1 MLTLLPPPRTFA
13 AEADF
18 FSALWILALDL
29 TRETDGRESYMHPD
43 YVITSANVFTAEPGC
58 DEARPLAIAVRDGRV
73 ATMASREAADELAQ
87 GAPMED
93 WGDAF
98 ICPGFHD
105 AHQHVFH
112 AALFPSAL
120 ATEYA
125 GTSEADC
132 VAHLVEWAAT
142 RPDDGSWLVT
152 HGWRE
157 ALWNPP
163 IVPTR
168 ASLDAAFPDRPV
180 AMYSGDAHTLWTN
193 TAGLR
198 ALGITDETEPP
209 AGGSFD
215 RDEYGHLTGVIREAA
230 GMVYV
235 ARVLSSFTT
244 EQLCAIYRD
253 YFARLRGMG
262 ITSVCDMALSLIPGA
277 DGINPRVYEALE
289 SSGDL
294 AVRAHLFPCLSDDQT
309 NLEEL
314 QTSYTGAHLRAPGFK
329 QFFDGVSSQHT
340 AWCAEEYENA
350 RFAGDVGRPTVA
362 PERMRE
368 LVLAA
373 AARGH
378 SVRIHTIGDA
388 AVHTA
393 IDIFDEAYRR
403 FGAPAQGRNTM
414 EHIED
419 IQPADIARLREA
431 HVVAS
436 VQPPHV
442 TIDLAQPAR
451 DLGEWRARRMWPFAG
466 MLDAGVELALGTDA
480 PVVPP
485 TSMDVLYTA
494 VTRQTPVG
502 HEPEGGWYPE
512 HRLTRAQA
520 LRAYSLGGAVAVGR
534 ERELGS
540 LEPGK
545 LADLAVWD
553 TNLLTCGDS
562 ELQGARCLATHL
574 GA

>member
-1 MLTLLPPPRTFA
+1 MQ
-13 AEADF
+13 
-18 FSALWILALDL
+18 
-29 TRETDGRESYMHPD
+29 PD
-43 YVITSANVFTAEPGC
+43 YVITSTRVFLGAPSS
-58 DEARPLAIAVRDGRV
+58 DEAQPLALAVVDGRIAVV
-73 ATMASREAADELAQ
+73 APRQEAQRLAR
-87 GAPMED
+87 GSLIED

-112 AALFPSAL
+112 AALFPSEL
-120 ATEYA
+120 ASEYA
-125 GTSEADC
+125 GTSERDC
-132 VAHLVEWAAT
+132 VDHLVKWAEG

-157 ALWNPP
+157 NLWDPP

-168 ASLDAAFPDRPV
+168 ASLDQAFPDRPV

-193 TAGLR
+193 TAGLC

-215 RDEYGHLTGVIREAA
+215 RDAEGHLTGVIREAA

-235 ARVLSSFTT
+235 ARVLSSFST
-244 EQLCAIYRD
+244 EQLCDIYRA
-253 YFARLRGMG
+253 YFQSLTEMG

-277 DGINPRVYEALE
+277 DSINPQVYEALLAK
-289 SSGDL
+289 GDL
-294 AVRAHLFPCLSDDQT
+294 AVRAHLFPTLSDDQS

-314 QTSYTGAHLRAPGFK
+314 QAHLKGPRLRAPGFK

-340 AWCAEEYENA
+340 AWCTEEYANP

-362 PERMRE
+362 PDRMRQ

-373 AARGH
+373 AERGH
-378 SVRIHTIGDA
+378 AVRIHTIGDA
-388 AVHTA
+388 AVHEA
-393 IDIFDEAYRR
+393 IDIFDEAFRT
-403 FGAPAQGRNTM
+403 FGPPKQGRNTL

-419 IQPADIARLREA
+419 IQPADIARLRAA

-442 TIDLAQPAR
+442 TIDLAQPER
-451 DLGEWRARRMWPFAG
+451 DLGEWRAERMWPFAE
-466 MLDAGVELALGTDA
+466 MLDCGVTLALGTDA

-485 TSMDVLYTA
+485 SSMDVLYTA
-494 VTRQTPVG
+494 VTRQTPRG
-502 HEPEGGWYPE
+502 HEPQDGWYPR

-520 LRAYSLGGAVAVGR
+520 LRAYSLGGAFAVGR
-534 ERELGS
+534 EAELGT
-540 LEPGK
+540 LGAGM
-545 LADLAVWD
+545 LADIAVWD
-553 TNLLTCGDS
+553 TDLLTCSDDDI
-562 ELQGARCLATHL
+562 QHATCLACHL

>member
-1 MLTLLPPPRTFA
+1 MAVASR
-13 AEADF
+13 AEAR
-18 FSALWILALDL
+18 AL
-29 TRETDGRESYMHPD
+29 
-43 YVITSANVFTAEPGC
+43 AE
-58 DEARPLAIAVRDGRV
+58 
-73 ATMASREAADELAQ
+73 
-87 GAPMED
+87 GAPVED

-98 ICPGFHD
+98 VCPGFHD

-120 ATEYA
+120 ATEYV
-125 GTSEADC
+125 GTSEQDC
-132 VAHLVEWAAT
+132 VDHMVAFSRT
-142 RPDDGSWLVT
+142 RPDDDSWLLS

-157 ALWNPP
+157 TAWDGLKM
-163 IVPTR
+163 PTR
-168 ASLDAAFPDRPV
+168 ASLDTAFPQRPV
-180 AMYSGDAHTLWTN
+180 AMYSGDAHTLWVN
-193 TAGLR
+193 TAGLQ

-215 RDEYGHLTGVIREAA
+215 RDTDGRLTGVIREAA

-235 ARVLSSFTT
+235 ARVLSSFSTD
-244 EQLCAIYRD
+244 QLCGIYRD
-253 YFARLRGMG
+253 YFARLRSMG

-277 DGINPRVYEALE
+277 DSIHAQVYEALE
-289 SSGDL
+289 DAGAL
-294 AVRAHLFPCLSDDQT
+294 EVRAHLFPCLSDDQS
-309 NLEEL
+309 NLERL
-314 QTSYTGAHLRAPGFK
+314 QARYTGARLRAPGFK

-340 AWCAEEYENA
+340 AWCADEYENA

-362 PERMRE
+362 PQRMRE

-378 SVRIHTIGDA
+378 AVRIHTIGDA
-388 AVHTA
+388 AVHEA
-393 IDIFDEAYRR
+393 IGIFDEAYRR
-403 FGAPAQGRNTM
+403 YGAPEQGRNTM

-419 IQPADIARLREA
+419 IQPADIVRLREA

-442 TIDLAQPAR
+442 TIDLGQPAR
-451 DLGEWRARRMWPFAG
+451 DLGEWRARRMWPFAE
-466 MLDAGVELALGTDA
+466 MLAAGVELALGTDA

-494 VTRQTPVG
+494 AVRQTPES

-520 LRAYSLGGAVAVGR
+520 LRAYTLGGAIAVGR
-534 ERELGS
+534 EHELGT

-545 LADLAVWD
+545 LADIAVWD
-553 TNLLTCGDS
+553 TDLLSCDDDDIQT
-562 ELQGARCLATHL
+562 ARCLAIHI

>member
-1 MLTLLPPPRTFA
+1 MR
-13 AEADF
+13 
-18 FSALWILALDL
+18 
-29 TRETDGRESYMHPD
+29 PD
-43 YVITSANVFTAEPGC
+43 YIITSEHVFTGEAGC
-58 DEARPLAIAVRDGRV
+58 EVARPLAVAVADGRV
-73 ATMASREAADELAQ
+73 VAVAPRDEAEDLAQ
-87 GAPMED
+87 GSHVED

-120 ATEYA
+120 ATEYLGA
-125 GTSEADC
+125 SEQDC
-132 VAHLVEWAAT
+132 VNHMVAFART
-142 RPDDGSWLVT
+142 RPDDGSWLLS

-157 ALWNPP
+157 TAWGGLDM
-163 IVPTR
+163 PTR

-198 ALGITDETEPP
+198 ALGITDDTEPP
-209 AGGSFD
+209 LGGGFD
-215 RDEYGHLTGVIREAA
+215 RDEHGHLTGVIREAA

-235 ARVLSSFTT
+235 ARILSSFTT
-244 EQLCAIYRD
+244 DQLCDIYRD
-253 YFARLRGMG
+253 YFAKLNGMG
-262 ITSVCDMALSLIPGA
+262 ITSVCDMALSLLPGA
-277 DGINPRVYEALE
+277 DSINSQVYEALE
-289 SSGDL
+289 ASGDL
-294 AVRAHLFPCLSDDQT
+294 IVRAHLFPCLSNDQS

-314 QTSYTGAHLRAPGFK
+314 QARYTGSRLRAPGFK

-340 AWCAEEYENA
+340 AWCTEPYENA
-350 RFAGDVGRPTVA
+350 RFVGDVGRPTVD
-362 PERMRE
+362 PKRMRR
-368 LVLAA
+368 LVLEAA
-373 AARGH
+373 ERGH
-378 SVRIHTIGDA
+378 AVRIHTIGDA
-388 AVHTA
+388 AVHEA

-403 FGAPAQGRNTM
+403 FGAPKQGRNTL

-419 IQPADIARLREA
+419 IQPSDIPRLRAA

-442 TIDLAQPAR
+442 TIELAQPAR

-494 VTRQTPVG
+494 VTRRTPVG
-502 HEPEGGWYPE
+502 HEPERGWYPE
-512 HRLTRAQA
+512 HCLTRAQA

-540 LEPGK
+540 LVPGK
-545 LADLAVWD
+545 LADLCVWD
-553 TNLLTCGDS
+553 TDLLACADDEIQQAT
-562 ELQGARCLATHL
+562 CLATHL

>member
-1 MLTLLPPPRTFA
+1 MR
-13 AEADF
+13 
-18 FSALWILALDL
+18 
-29 TRETDGRESYMHPD
+29 PD
-43 YVITSANVFTAEPGC
+43 YVITSKRVFTGALGC
-58 DEARPLAIAVRDGRV
+58 DVSRPLALAVAKGRIV
-73 ATMASREAADELAQ
+73 AVAPREEAQALAQ
-87 GAPMED
+87 GAEVRD

-125 GTSEADC
+125 GTSEEDC
-132 VAHLVEWAAT
+132 VAHLREWAAA
-142 RPDDGSWLVT
+142 RPDDGSWLVS

-157 ALWNPP
+157 AFWTPSR
-163 IVPTR
+163 VPTR
-168 ASLDAAFPDRPV
+168 ASLDKAFPSRPV
-180 AMYSGDAHTLWTN
+180 AMYSGDAHTLWVN

-198 ALGITDETEPP
+198 ALGITNDTQPP

-215 RDEYGHLTGVIREAA
+215 RDADGRLTGVLREAA

-235 ARVLSSFTT
+235 AKVLSSFSLG
-244 EQLCAIYRD
+244 QLCDIYRD
-253 YFARLRGMG
+253 YFRSLRSMG
-262 ITSVCDMALSLIPGA
+262 ITSVCDMALSLVPGA
-277 DGINPRVYEALE
+277 DGINPQVYEALE
-289 SSGDL
+289 ASGDL
-294 AVRAHLFPCLSDDQT
+294 LVRAHLFPTLSDDQS

-314 QTSYTGAHLRAPGFK
+314 QARYHGARLRAPGFK

-340 AWCAEEYENA
+340 AWCTEEYANP

-378 SVRIHTIGDA
+378 AVRIHTIGDA
-388 AVHTA
+388 AVHAA

-403 FGAPAQGRNTM
+403 YGVPSQGRNTM

-419 IQPADIARLREA
+419 IQEGDIARLRES

-466 MLDAGVELALGTDA
+466 MVAEGVELALGTDA

-485 TSMDVLYTA
+485 TSTDVLYTA
-494 VTRQTPVG
+494 VTRQTPAA
-502 HEPEGGWYPE
+502 HEPAGGWYPG
-512 HRLTRAQA
+512 HRLSRAQA

-534 ERELGS
+534 EAELGT
-540 LEPGK
+540 LEPGR
-545 LADLAVWD
+545 LADICVWD
-553 TNLLTCGDS
+553 TNFLTCEDN
-562 ELQGARCLATHL
+562 QIQKARCLATHL

>member
-1 MLTLLPPPRTFA
+1 M
-13 AEADF
+13 
-18 FSALWILALDL
+18 
-29 TRETDGRESYMHPD
+29 ESD
-43 YVITSANVFTAEPGC
+43 YVITSQHVFTAEHGC
-58 DEARPLAIAVRDGRV
+58 DNARPLAVLVLNGRIAAV
-73 ATMASREAADELAQ
+73 APREQAAALAL
-87 GAPMED
+87 GAPVED
-93 WGDAF
+93 WEDAF

-112 AALFPSAL
+112 AALFPSEL

-132 VAHLVEWAAT
+132 VAHLVEWAAS
-142 RPDDGSWLVT
+142 RPDDGSWLVS

-163 IVPTR
+163 LVPTR
-168 ASLDAAFPDRPV
+168 ASLDAAFPNRPV

-193 TAGLR
+193 TAGLH
-198 ALGITDETEPP
+198 ALGITDDTEPP

-215 RDEYGHLTGVIREAA
+215 RDEHGHLTGVIREAA

-235 ARVLSSFTT
+235 ARVLDSFTT
-244 EQLCAIYRD
+244 EQKCRIYRD
-253 YFARLRGMG
+253 YFAKLNGMG

-277 DGINPRVYEALE
+277 DGINPQVYEALE
-289 SSGDL
+289 ASGDL
-294 AVRAHLFPCLSDDQT
+294 TVRAHLFPCLSDDQS

-314 QTSYTGAHLRAPGFK
+314 QARYTGDRLRAPGFK

-340 AWCAEEYENA
+340 AWCTEEYANP
-350 RFAGDVGRPTVA
+350 RFAGDVGRPTVP

-373 AARGH
+373 AERGH

-403 FGAPAQGRNTM
+403 YGAPAQGRNTM

-419 IQPADIARLREA
+419 IQPDDIARLRAA

-451 DLGEWRARRMWPFAG
+451 DLGEWRAQRMWPFAG
-466 MLDAGVELALGTDA
+466 MMAAGVELALGTDA

-494 VTRQTPVG
+494 VTRRTPQG
-502 HEPEGGWYPE
+502 HEPADGWYSE

-520 LRAYSLGGAVAVGR
+520 LCAYSLGGAVAVGR
-534 ERELGS
+534 ESELGS
-540 LEPGK
+540 LTPGK
-545 LADLAVWD
+545 LADFCVWD
-553 TNLLTCGDS
+553 TNLLTCTDD
-562 ELQGARCLATHL
+562 EIQQAACLKCHL
-574 GA
+574 G

>member
-1 MLTLLPPPRTFA
+1 M
-13 AEADF
+13 
-18 FSALWILALDL
+18 
-29 TRETDGRESYMHPD
+29 GES
-43 YVITSANVFTAEPGC
+43 YVITSTNVFTGEVGC
-58 DEARPLAIAVRDGRV
+58 EATRPLAVAVVDGRV
-73 ATMASREAADELAQ
+73 AAVAPREEASLLVP
-87 GAPMED
+87 GAPIED

-98 ICPGFHD
+98 VCPGFHD

-120 ATEYA
+120 ATEYS

-132 VAHLVEWAAT
+132 VAHLVEWAAG
-142 RPDDGSWLVT
+142 RPDDGSWLVS

-157 ALWNPP
+157 SLWNPP

-168 ASLDAAFPDRPV
+168 ASLDAAFPQRPV

-198 ALGITDETEPP
+198 ALGITDETVPP

-215 RDEYGHLTGVIREAA
+215 RDEHGHLTGVIREAA

-235 ARVLSSFTT
+235 ARVLSSFST
-244 EQLCAIYRD
+244 EQLCGIYRD
-253 YFARLRGMG
+253 YFQSLNAMG

-277 DGINPRVYEALE
+277 DGINPQVYEALLA
-289 SSGDL
+289 SGDL
-294 AVRAHLFPCLSDDQT
+294 TVRAHLFPTLSDDQS

-314 QTSYTGAHLRAPGFK
+314 QVRYAGTRLRAPGFK

-340 AWCAEEYENA
+340 AWCTEEYENA

-378 SVRIHTIGDA
+378 AVRIHTIGDA
-388 AVHTA
+388 AVHAA
-393 IDIFDEAYRR
+393 ISIFDEAYRR
-403 FGAPAQGRNTM
+403 YGAPTQGRNTM

-419 IQPADIARLREA
+419 IMPVDIARLHAA

-451 DLGEWRARRMWPFAG
+451 DLGEWRAQRMWPFAG
-466 MLDAGVELALGTDA
+466 MLAQGVELALGTDA

-485 TSMDVLYTA
+485 ASTDVLYTA
-494 VTRQTPVG
+494 VTRRTPRG
-502 HEPEGGWYPE
+502 HEPTDGWYPE
-512 HRLTRAQA
+512 HCLTRAQA
-520 LRAYSLGGAVAVGR
+520 LRAYALGGAVAVGR
-534 ERELGS
+534 ERELGT
-540 LEPGK
+540 LEVGK
-545 LADLAVWD
+545 LADIAVWD
-553 TNLLTCGDS
+553 TDFLTCADDAI
-562 ELQGARCLATHL
+562 QQARCLATHI

>member
-1 MLTLLPPPRTFA
+1 MK
-13 AEADF
+13 
-18 FSALWILALDL
+18 
-29 TRETDGRESYMHPD
+29 PD
-43 YVITSANVFTAEPGC
+43 YVITSKKVFTGEIGC
-58 DEARPLAIAVRDGRV
+58 DVSRPLAVAVADGRV
-73 ATMASREAADELAQ
+73 AAIGSRDAAEELAQ
-87 GAPMED
+87 GALVED

-112 AALFPSAL
+112 ASLFPSEL
-120 ATEYA
+120 ACEYA
-125 GTSEADC
+125 GASEADC
-132 VAHLVEWAAT
+132 VAHLVEWAAG
-142 RPDDGSWLVT
+142 RPDDGSWLVM

-163 IVPTR
+163 VVPTR
-168 ASLDAAFPDRPV
+168 ASLDAAFPNRPV

-193 TAGLR
+193 TAGLH
-198 ALGITDETEPP
+198 ALGITDQTQPP

-215 RDEYGHLTGVIREAA
+215 RDEQGHLTGVIREAA

-235 ARVLSSFTT
+235 ARVLESFTT
-244 EQLCAIYRD
+244 EQKCAIYRS
-253 YFARLRGMG
+253 YFQRLNAMG

-277 DGINPRVYEALE
+277 DGINPQVYEALE
-289 SSGDL
+289 AAGEL
-294 AVRAHLFPCLSDDQT
+294 TVRAHLFPTLSDDQS

-314 QTSYTGAHLRAPGFK
+314 QARYHGARLRAPGFK

-340 AWCAEEYENA
+340 AWCTEEYANP

-378 SVRIHTIGDA
+378 AVRIHTIGDA
-388 AVHTA
+388 AVHEA
-393 IDIFDEAYRR
+393 ISIFEEAYQRY
-403 FGAPAQGRNTM
+403 GAPTQGRNTM

-419 IQPADIARLREA
+419 IQEGDIARLREA

-466 MLDAGVELALGTDA
+466 MVAEGVELALGTDA

-485 TSMDVLYTA
+485 TSTDVLYTA
-494 VTRQTPVG
+494 VTRQTPAA
-502 HEPEGGWYPE
+502 HEPAGGWYPE
-512 HRLTRAQA
+512 HRLSRAQA

-534 ERELGS
+534 EAELGT

-545 LADLAVWD
+545 LADICVWD
-553 TNLLTCGDS
+553 TNFLTCEDN
-562 ELQGARCLATHL
+562 QIQKARCLATHL